1 MSRFTGSKGRGAE
14 ASLRKVKRTEAE
26 ARNALTPPE
35 KRRANRKLSQ
45 RTDIRNSAGELV
57 LSFTTPQYISEES
70 Q

>member
-1 MSRFTGSKGRGAE
+1 MSRFTGKQGRGAE

-26 ARNALTPPE
+26 DRNALTPPE
-35 KRRANRKLSQ
+35 KRRVNRKLPQ

-57 LSFTTPQYISEES
+57 LSFTAPQYISEKS